1 MLNNVQSWEDDGNYC
16 FSDGS
21 IIIWTTELID
31 LDSLEYDDRNG
42 WIYKGNPIYD
52 VTICEA

>member
-21 IIIWTTELID
+21 IIVWTTELID
-31 LDSLEYDDRNG
+31 IDSLEYDDRNG
-42 WIYKGNPIYD
+42 WIYKGSPIYD